1 MALIYKDLTFSDG
14 MEDVIIFVREIE
26 TDKVKRY
33 SLPFKIGRTM
43 AKGHFMRNFIDMAAR
58 RALLLFYPREFHE
71 VLHILNAA
79 TLICAA
85 ASELEKSADIIGI
98 ANKLINDLEMC
109 PAEEP
114 KGKVGEAY
122 TLYNSIKMNLYL
134 FGREEEDKVEPRKK
148 EGAKEQDVLDG
159 AEIENDEDEGAEES
173 EDDEFTVEI

>member
-14 MEDVIIFVREIE
+14 MEDVIIFVREID

-43 AKGHFMRNFIDMAAR
+43 AKGHFMPKFIDEAGR

-79 TLICAA
+79 TLICEA
-85 ASELEKSADIIGI
+85 ASELEKSVDIIGI
-98 ANKLINDLEMC
+98 ANKLINDLEIC
-109 PAEEP
+109 QAEEP

-134 FGREEEDKVEPRKK
+134 FGREEEARLSRARKRGQRSK
-148 EGAKEQDVLDG
+148 MHWMELR
-159 AEIENDEDEGAEES
+159 
-173 EDDEFTVEI
+173 

>member
-14 MEDVIIFVREIE
+14 MKDVIIFVREIE

-33 SLPFKIGRTM
+33 SLPFKIGKTM
-43 AKGHFMRNFIDMAAR
+43 AKGRFMRKFIDEAAR

-79 TLICAA
+79 TLIYGA
-85 ASELEKSADIIGI
+85 ASELEKSVDIIGI
-98 ANKLINDLEMC
+98 ANKLINDLETC
-109 PAEEP
+109 LAEEP

-134 FGREEEDKVEPRKK
+134 FGREEEDKAEPRK
-148 EGAKEQDVLDG
+148 KEQDVLDG
-159 AEIENDEDEGAEES
+159 AEIDNDEDEGAEES
-173 EDDEFTVEI
+173 EDDDFTVEI